1 MRQQE
6 GSKETFRED
15 DDQRGGEIAPFN
27 DSCISYWDE
36 GVRASSVL
44 PLPPAPSARGARGAH
59 ATSPPWGSA
68 RGRIL
73 LRPPPPHLCLPD
85 LGRPGATRR
94 APRPAAAGRRPA
106 PSDAARRRSARPGP
120 VPRFFALR
128 TSARATARRNSQ
140 SIPSRALQSAPRH
153 ASAPPR
159 PSALAPASGHCGW
172 RVSHLRTPESRRNSV
187 GRKGAR
193 AEGRRELREPAPRRG
208 PSTRVSAATST
219 TPRACA
225 ISSASPAP
233 PSADPR
239 LPERLGESG
248 GQGRKSWL
256 EGALRAV
263 HVREQR
269 PILSALLEPRLCD
282 SCILR
287 QLPPKVHVRYV
298 VKVSGV

>member
-15 DDQRGGEIAPFN
+15 DDQRGGGRPGLLCPAPPP
-27 DSCISYWDE
+27 SPVSPRGPGRSRHQPAL
-36 GVRASSVL
+36 GVRASANPS
-44 PLPPAPSARGARGAH
+44 PPAAAPPVPSRSRAPGRPPKSSPPGCRRREACSLRRGAAAKCPAGTGPEVLRASHERARDRTTELTKHSKSRAPERATSRGRAAPPVSSRSRIGALRVACQSPSNPGVKAKLCGEKRGEGGRPQRTTRTSPSARTLDPGLRGH
-59 ATSPPWGSA
+59 V
-68 RGRIL
+68 
-73 LRPPPPHLCLPD
+73 D
-85 LGRPGATRR
+85 
-94 APRPAAAGRRPA
+94 
-106 PSDAARRRSARPGP
+106 
-120 VPRFFALR
+120 
-128 TSARATARRNSQ
+128 N
-140 SIPSRALQSAPRH
+140 
-153 ASAPPR
+153 
-159 PSALAPASGHCGW
+159 
-172 RVSHLRTPESRRNSV
+172 
-187 GRKGAR
+187 
-193 AEGRRELREPAPRRG
+193 
-208 PSTRVSAATST
+208 
-219 TPRACA
+219 PRACA

-298 VKVSGV
+298 VKVSGCVI